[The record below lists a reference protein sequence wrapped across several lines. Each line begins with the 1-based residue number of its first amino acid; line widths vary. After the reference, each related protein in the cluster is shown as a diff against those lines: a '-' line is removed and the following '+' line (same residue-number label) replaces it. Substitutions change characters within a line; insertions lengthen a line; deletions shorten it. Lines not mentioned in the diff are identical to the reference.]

1 MLAPTALHGPVPKW
15 LKGGVCKT
23 LIQQFESAQDLMKN
37 KTELSVFTIGSFAFA
52 ILYSLL
58 LFGKLNVVP
67 GYFTPNQIVIS
78 DTILTPVAKQGLDT
92 IVDVNGK
99 NALFIGDSHTANHDW
114 GWQVIVCKKT
124 GLRMNNTAVIG
135 KHLPWMVN
143 IAKTSITSNFD
154 YCFIYGGA
162 NDIHG
167 NRNPYQVVKD
177 VQKIVDICN
186 SKGVKPVVLTGFN
199 AEECV
204 RPIKG
209 QEFYPKAYTRY
220 QRILMDSVKNATV
233 IDTRVVVRT
242 DCGDWTCH
250 MHPSGH
256 KKVAERVIKSMKL
269 KILD

>member
-1 MLAPTALHGPVPKW
+1 
-15 LKGGVCKT
+15 
-23 LIQQFESAQDLMKN
+23 MKN
-37 KTELSVFTIGSFAFA
+37 KTELSIFTISFFA
-52 ILYSLL
+52 VTILYSLL
-58 LFGKLNVVP
+58 LSGKLNFVP
-67 GYFTPNQIVIS
+67 GYFTPNQIVIY
-78 DTILTPVAKQGLDT
+78 DTIITPVPKQGLDT

-99 NALFIGDSHTANHDW
+99 NALFIGDSHTANHNW

-143 IAKTSITSNFD
+143 VAKTSVTFNFD

-167 NRNPYQVVKD
+167 NRNPYQVVRD

-220 QRILMDSVKNATV
+220 QRILMDSIKNATV

-256 KKVAERVIKSMKL
+256 KKVATKVIKSMKL
-269 KILD
+269 KTLY

>member
-1 MLAPTALHGPVPKW
+1 
-15 LKGGVCKT
+15 
-23 LIQQFESAQDLMKN
+23 MKN
-37 KTELSVFTIGSFAFA
+37 KIETTFLSIG
-52 ILYSLL
+52 ILFCVLIYSLL
-58 LFGKLNVVP
+58 IFGKLNAIP
-67 GYFTPNQIVIS
+67 GYFTPNQIVLS
-78 DTILTPVAKQGLDT
+78 DTTLTPVPKQGLDT
-92 IVDVNGK
+92 IVDVRGK
-99 NALFIGDSHTANHDW
+99 TALFIGDSHTANHNW
-114 GWQVIVCKKT
+114 GWQVLVSKKT

-143 IAKTSITSNFD
+143 VAKTSVTSNFD

-167 NRNPYQVVKD
+167 NRNPYLVVKD
-177 VQKIVDICN
+177 IQKIVNICN

-220 QRILMDSVKNATV
+220 QRILMDSIKNATV

-250 MHPSGH
+250 MNPSGH
-256 KKVAERVIKSMKL
+256 KKVSERVIKTMKF
-269 KILD
+269 KTY

>member
-1 MLAPTALHGPVPKW
+1 
-15 LKGGVCKT
+15 
-23 LIQQFESAQDLMKN
+23 MKN
-37 KTELSVFTIGSFAFA
+37 KTQYSVFTIGFFTFA

-58 LFGKLNVVP
+58 LFGKLNVIP
-67 GYFTPNQIVIS
+67 GYFTPNQIVIA
-78 DTILTPVAKQGLDT
+78 DTTLVPIPKQGLDT
-92 IVDVNGK
+92 IVDVRGK
-99 NALFIGDSHTANHDW
+99 TALFIGDSHTANHDW
-114 GWQVIVCKKT
+114 GWQVILCKKT

-143 IAKTSITSNFD
+143 IARINVTSNFD

-167 NRNPYQVVKD
+167 NKNPYQVVND

-186 SKGVKPVVLTGFN
+186 SKGVKPVVLTGFD

-220 QRILMDSVKNATV
+220 QSILMDCIKNATV

-250 MHPSGH
+250 MNPSGH
-256 KKVAERVIKSMKL
+256 KKVAERVIKTMKL
-269 KILD
+269 KTY